1 MIVVRKR
8 RITGTRGTRLSA
20 KAVTRNSKSN
30 ARIKARETEIARRLL
45 LVLDRLPSR
54 ALQNFVQNLVDALPR
69 LLNLREVPAAGG
81 RWHSHAANGGVS
93 LSKDSYARVEVV
105 PGVEGTQ
112 DRLDLVLPTAPVL
125 VGDQLITSLVFEF
138 KIGAYQLD
146 QLERYAAVLPNSL
159 LMSVSKQP
167 HGLEQLARAV
177 TGATIIFQTWEHLY
191 FAFARVLSGDAAPRL
206 FQVDEPTGLLL
217 NFDHLIAGQDRASFE
232 IESFLDLLLNR
243 DLLPNRDLVLAIPR
257 GAWAASTLQEDP
269 PYYRHPDSWRAGY
282 SYVVSVYRNEI
293 EGIFEV
299 VHSVTTDPVEGTPP
313 PPPPGVDSEKWEQEV
328 AAEPGSRVS
337 ILRRLDATDPVLG
350 PYLGRR
356 YEKAGPKGHA
366 AAFVQTHRYIEHPGE
381 LKEFFKTAHPA
392 ALAQGTPPS

>member
-1 MIVVRKR
+1 M
-8 RITGTRGTRLSA
+8 SA
-20 KAVTRNSKSN
+20 KAVTRNSKPS

-45 LVLDRLPSR
+45 LVLERLPSR
-54 ALQNFVQNLVDALPR
+54 SLQNFVQNLADALPR
-69 LLNLREVPAAGG
+69 LLNLPEVAGIER
-81 RWHSHAANGGVS
+81 RWHSHAAIGGVS

-105 PGVEGTQ
+105 PGAEGTQ

-125 VGDQLITSLVFEF
+125 VGGRLITSLVFEF
-138 KIGAYQLD
+138 KIDSYQLA
-146 QLERYAAVLPNSL
+146 QLERYAAALPNSL
-159 LMSVSKQP
+159 LVSVSKQP
-167 HGLEQLARAV
+167 HGLEQLARAGN
-177 TGATIIFQTWEHLY
+177 GATIIFQTWEHLY
-191 FAFARVLSGDAAPRL
+191 FAFARMLSGDAGPRL
-206 FQVDEPTGLLL
+206 VQVDEPSGLLL
-217 NFDHLIAGQDRASFE
+217 NFDHLVAGQDRVSFE
-232 IESFLDLLLNR
+232 IESFLELLLNR

-257 GAWAASTLQEDP
+257 GEWAASTLQEDP

-282 SYVVSVYRNEI
+282 SYLVSVYRNEI

-313 PPPPGVDSEKWEQEV
+313 PAPPGVDSEKWEQEI
-328 AAEPGSRVS
+328 AAAPGSRVS

-381 LKEFFKTAHPA
+381 LKAFFKATHPA
-392 ALAQGTPPS
+392 V